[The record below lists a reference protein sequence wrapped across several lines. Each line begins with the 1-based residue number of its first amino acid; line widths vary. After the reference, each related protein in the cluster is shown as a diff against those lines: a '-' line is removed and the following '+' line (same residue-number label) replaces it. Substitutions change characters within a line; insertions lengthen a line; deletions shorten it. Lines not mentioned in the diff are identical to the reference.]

1 MHFSFPAEG
10 SFIHLFAKIA
20 YSFSKML
27 IWIPCRE
34 WRWDFANFSVLC
46 FSSYF
51 SSCGYKI
58 HVRIPSLQLLKCIW
72 RRKKAIFKN
81 VQVFPMW
88 KYFYPWGMKDWWNIQ
103 SIAGG
108 SLYKQLWSTER
119 TSLKK
124 IKKKDAIVM
133 NMREIMVE
141 RKKIFYPISFNT
153 SHQYM
158 AWACVCFLLEKNK
171 FYRLKTFKLFQ
182 NIYVPWNHVTI
193 SEP

>member
-20 YSFSKML
+20 YSFSQML

-34 WRWDFANFSVLC
+34 C
-46 FSSYF
+46 FMF
-51 SSCGYKI
+51 FILFFLLWLQNPCQN
-58 HVRIPSLQLLKCIW
+58 HFNSLNASGGG
-72 RRKKAIFKN
+72 RKAIFKN

-103 SIAGG
+103 SIAAG

-124 IKKKDAIVM
+124 NKEKRCNCHEYERNYGGTQKNILSNQFQYSPVNLISIWHEHVCVSYWKKQILQ
-133 NMREIMVE
+133 
-141 RKKIFYPISFNT
+141 T
-153 SHQYM
+153 
-158 AWACVCFLLEKNK
+158 
-171 FYRLKTFKLFQ
+171 Q
-182 NIYVPWNHVTI
+182 NL
-193 SEP
+193 